1 MPSGRGADRRRVSYG
16 RRPGGSGGRAR
27 IVVAGAHPSLQPDKM
42 ITVVGPQWELPDV
55 LARSVQR
62 FGLASEVRATGRP
75 PSGQNARLRLSLIHI
90 SEPTRLGMISYA
102 VFCLK

>member
-1 MPSGRGADRRRVSYG
+1 
-16 RRPGGSGGRAR
+16 
-27 IVVAGAHPSLQPDKM
+27 M

-75 PSGQNARLRLSLIHI
+75 PSGQNARLRAGIEKETEGVTLVLPATAPAIPIAPLQRPKRAHEGLLSGQNAPLRDRI
-90 SEPTRLGMISYA
+90 ERARP
-102 VFCLK
+102 

>member
-1 MPSGRGADRRRVSYG
+1 
-16 RRPGGSGGRAR
+16 
-27 IVVAGAHPSLQPDKM
+27 M

-75 PSGQNARLRLSLIHI
+75 PSGQNARLRGGIEKETAGATLVFTRHSPRNSHCA
-90 SEPTRLGMISYA
+90 PTRRALEERSRA
-102 VFCLK
+102 ARRTPTTEVRNKALWR